1 MKPILNLQKHIW
13 CVLPLIQDRSRESWQ
28 DLVGHLEWHHLSNK
42 FVWNRWLP
50 GRLKKK
56 FKADTVATDRLPLFI
71 IDGHILVRFIWMI
84 GTWIRIGCS
93 LNPEGYQPFKSV
105 WYATQHVLLS
115 HKLVG
120 NKPCISEG
128 FYICDRPW
136 DLKWGPNRFFSPCH
150 LEIWQM
156 TSGNNRE
163 AIPCS
168 ENLCVSYLSHSLIRI
183 GVVIRKRSNR
193 SQIINCTTRPRGLE
207 IWPINN
213 GALHLRRFDPLCV
226 IL

>member
-1 MKPILNLQKHIW
+1 
-13 CVLPLIQDRSRESWQ
+13 
-28 DLVGHLEWHHLSNK
+28 
-42 FVWNRWLP
+42 
-50 GRLKKK
+50 
-56 FKADTVATDRLPLFI
+56 
-71 IDGHILVRFIWMI
+71 MI

-105 WYATQHVLLS
+105 WYATRHVLLS
-115 HKLVG
+115 HQFVG
-120 NKPCISEG
+120 NKPGISEG

-136 DLKWGPNRFFSPCH
+136 DLKWGPNRFFSSCH

-168 ENLCVSYLSHSLIRI
+168 EKLCVSYLSHPLIRI

-193 SQIINCTTRPRGLE
+193 SQIINCTTWPRGLE

-213 GALHLRRFDPLCV
+213 GASHLRRFELCV
-226 IL
+226 SFCSHLWIPTEVTAWKHPTWGTICYVVCNLDLWSLILTF